1 MLGAR
6 RLLCMTA
13 ILFGLTLAG
22 IAEARPY
29 PILFVTQVPLPGDFT
44 GIASVFGN
52 HQSEIDLVPRGGD
65 LWILYPDGSTRN
77 LTREAGLGVDGFQ
90 GAQSIAVRDPS
101 VHWSGTKALFSL
113 LIGAPTS
120 NTCA

>member
-1 MLGAR
+1 MARKSLWLLAALAVASAGAV
-6 RLLCMTA
+6 
-13 ILFGLTLAG
+13 LA
-22 IAEARPY
+22 ARPY

-113 LIGAPTS
+113 LIGAPTQQ
-120 NTCA
+120 CG